1 MKYTTLNYEGYEQY
15 LIAESFDH
23 FGVEALM
30 YTFEFDNEY
39 GASVIKHQHSYG
51 SEEDLFELA
60 ILYNDRVVY
69 DTEIASDVIGYLN
82 NDEVIDLLKQIKEL
96 ERRD

>member
-1 MKYTTLNYEGYEQY
+1 MLTELNYEGYEEY
-15 LIAESFDH
+15 LVAESFDH

-60 ILYNDRVVY
+60 VLYNDRVVY
-69 DTEIASDVIGYLN
+69 DTDIPAVSGYLN
-82 NDEVIDLLKQIKEL
+82 NDEVIDLMEQIMDL

>member
-30 YTFEFDNEY
+30 YTFEFDNEN
-39 GASVIKHQHSYG
+39 
-51 SEEDLFELA
+51 A
-60 ILYNDRVVY
+60 IVV
-69 DTEIASDVIGYLN
+69 N
-82 NDEVIDLLKQIKEL
+82 FKNKKQEG
-96 ERRD
+96 